1 MWTTPICRGSSREHL
16 RGNRC
21 TSVKCQCV
29 VLIVIFRLQLKQ
41 QQWLEFTADLG
52 SVLGSVPFSH
62 SAHFVAASGIC
73 SPFTNSWMSNTN
85 AHTVKGFWGK
95 AISIH
100 GSNLP
105 IQLQVPCVHVPSSET
120 IIINV
125 LSKLHLAC
133 SAFALIDFL
142 SSKRKIKQS
151 ILESCNFNLY

>member
-1 MWTTPICRGSSREHL
+1 MWILTKLGNWWKTMSLLLIRLYVNNPYLQRIKSR
-16 RGNRC
+16 
-21 TSVKCQCV
+21 TSADQQIRQCQCI

-120 IIINV
+120 IINV
-125 LSKLHLAC
+125 
-133 SAFALIDFL
+133 
-142 SSKRKIKQS
+142 
-151 ILESCNFNLY
+151 